1 VACRHAKGPSIRL
14 DPTLDNDRPLRGAGF
29 GSSFFQRLGL
39 LHPWRELGFSEEPV
53 LVGAGAALRPAP
65 SAADEPLLVF
75 GVTLTSDRDPGE
87 CDFDRAQ
94 VLVGKLN
101 GDRPEVLVQAF

>member
-1 VACRHAKGPSIRL
+1 MSNEHPDKKSRAGLVIKRRDLPDGLGRL
-14 DPTLDNDRPLRGAGF
+14 
-29 GSSFFQRLGL
+29 
-39 LHPWRELGFSEEPV
+39 
-53 LVGAGAALRPAP
+53 AALSEGPAVIESRIARMARSAP

-87 CDFDRAQ
+87 RDFDRAQ

>member
-1 VACRHAKGPSIRL
+1 MSNEHPDKKSRAGMGIKRRDLPDGLGRL
-14 DPTLDNDRPLRGAGF
+14 
-29 GSSFFQRLGL
+29 
-39 LHPWRELGFSEEPV
+39 
-53 LVGAGAALRPAP
+53 AALSEGPAVIESRIARMARSAP

>member
-1 VACRHAKGPSIRL
+1 MSNEHPDKKSKAGLVIRRRDL
-14 DPTLDNDRPLRGAGF
+14 PDGLG
-29 GSSFFQRLGL
+29 RL
-39 LHPWRELGFSEEPV
+39 
-53 LVGAGAALRPAP
+53 AALSEGPAVIESRIARMARSAP

>member
-1 VACRHAKGPSIRL
+1 MSNEHPDKKSKAGLVIRRRDL
-14 DPTLDNDRPLRGAGF
+14 PDGLG
-29 GSSFFQRLGL
+29 RL
-39 LHPWRELGFSEEPV
+39 
-53 LVGAGAALRPAP
+53 AALSEGPAVIESRIARIARSAP
-65 SAADEPLLVF
+65 SAADEPLLMF

>member
-1 VACRHAKGPSIRL
+1 MSNEHPDKKSKAGLVIRRRDL
-14 DPTLDNDRPLRGAGF
+14 PDGLG
-29 GSSFFQRLGL
+29 RL
-39 LHPWRELGFSEEPV
+39 
-53 LVGAGAALRPAP
+53 AALSEGPAVIESRIARIARSAP

>member
-1 VACRHAKGPSIRL
+1 MSNEHPDKKSKAGLVIKRRDLPDGLGRL
-14 DPTLDNDRPLRGAGF
+14 
-29 GSSFFQRLGL
+29 
-39 LHPWRELGFSEEPV
+39 
-53 LVGAGAALRPAP
+53 AALSEGPAVIESRIARMARSAP

-94 VLVGKLN
+94 VLVGKPN